1 MILCSYPSPI
11 NMLIQT
17 HTCTHTSKYMNL
29 ITVQSPTLWLTQ
41 NSPRGP
47 QMTTERGRPCY
58 FYLYELQLQEVDTS
72 NIWKCS
78 SEIILA
84 SLCTWRKEEEYLVM
98 QDNWIWCE
106 RWKAKGKKRK
116 PWMGWMGN
124 VKRTLHIRRMSVEQG
139 DWWSIRN
146 ERWCSQHDYDRSSH
160 AFGPISND
168 WFRCGE
174 EDWIHYDIVKV
185 NQCCC
190 STLLQNNP
198 DCTEYWPHSVVSG
211 HWSPLP

>member
-1 MILCSYPSPI
+1 MTYPELSQRTTNDNWEGQALLFLSVWTPTPGGGYLKHLE
-11 NMLIQT
+11 ML
-17 HTCTHTSKYMNL
+17 K
-29 ITVQSPTLWLTQ
+29 
-41 NSPRGP
+41 
-47 QMTTERGRPCY
+47 
-58 FYLYELQLQEVDTS
+58 
-72 NIWKCS
+72 

-174 EDWIHYDIVKV
+174 EDWIHYDIAKV

-190 STLLQNNP
+190 STLMQNNP
-198 DCTEYWPHSVVSG
+198 GCTEYWPHSVVSG